1 MRGRG
6 VGWVLAQ
13 SVLLVLAAAL
23 CIFAGDSPPR
33 AVRIAGAVLA
43 VAGVAVAAWAVVAL
57 GSSLTPFP
65 RPKPEGELV
74 TTGPFAF
81 VRHPL
86 YTGALLLVA
95 GVSLAYS
102 WWALLA
108 TGALAVLWALKA
120 SVEERHLARAFPTY
134 AAYRRDVR
142 ARFVPRVY

>member
-13 SVLLVLAAAL
+13 SLLLVLVAAL
-23 CIFAGDSPPR
+23 CVFARSAPSP
-33 AVRIAGAVLA
+33 AVRVAGAALA
-43 VAGVAVAAWAVVAL
+43 VAGVAIAVWAVVAL
-57 GSSLTPFP
+57 GPSLTPFP

-95 GVSLAYS
+95 GASLAYS
-102 WWALLA
+102 WWALIA

-120 SVEERHLARAFPTY
+120 SVEERHLARAFPAY
-134 AAYRRDVR
+134 DGYRRDVR